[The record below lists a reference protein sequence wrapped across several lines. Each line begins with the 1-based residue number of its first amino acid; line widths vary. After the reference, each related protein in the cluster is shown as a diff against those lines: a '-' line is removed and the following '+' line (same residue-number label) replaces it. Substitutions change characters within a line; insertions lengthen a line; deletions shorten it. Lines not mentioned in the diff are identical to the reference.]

1 MLNESDIPVLKKVIV
16 ASGSKVAIGND
27 LQFSLENLLSKY
39 AINIEVENTEDLDG
53 LIEAIIKANKNL
65 TESNQ
70 NNDWE
75 MMGKDIK
82 KLQDLITSLE
92 TVKEEEDKKKEELE
106 KQNTNET
113 DIIDIN
119 TNNEILENQTN
130 QNINE

>member
-1 MLNESDIPVLKKVIV
+1 
-16 ASGSKVAIGND
+16 
-27 LQFSLENLLSKY
+27 
-39 AINIEVENTEDLDG
+39 
-53 LIEAIIKANKNL
+53 
-65 TESNQ
+65 
-70 NNDWE
+70 

>member
-1 MLNESDIPVLKKVIV
+1 MIV

-27 LQFSLENLLSKY
+27 LQFALENLLSKY

>member
-1 MLNESDIPVLKKVIV
+1 
-16 ASGSKVAIGND
+16 
-27 LQFSLENLLSKY
+27 
-39 AINIEVENTEDLDG
+39 
-53 LIEAIIKANKNL
+53 
-65 TESNQ
+65 
-70 NNDWE
+70 
-75 MMGKDIK
+75 MGKDIK

>member
-1 MLNESDIPVLKKVIV
+1 MK
-16 ASGSKVAIGND
+16 
-27 LQFSLENLLSKY
+27 Q
-39 AINIEVENTEDLDG
+39 
-53 LIEAIIKANKNL
+53 
-65 TESNQ
+65 
-70 NNDWE
+70 
-75 MMGKDIK
+75 DIK